1 MDEFLYGLTIII
13 LIAVV
18 IALKRKL
25 RRTKRGS
32 CSKTEL
38 RIGEGITFSH
48 TSCVNPEAEK
58 PRAKPNAIVWRNGH
72 IGVVAGGIV
81 WRNGHIGVT
90 VGGEDEKIVLYA
102 DNAVADIL
110 RDEKIVL
117 EQRQRAISEQVSE
130 NYRLL
135 SKLREAQA
143 KAEWQNV
150 TTLVEEV
157 RRESDFSQTIQSQLS
172 AIKQSQS
179 ILK

>member
-1 MDEFLYGLTIII
+1 MNEFLYSLTIII

-25 RRTKRGS
+25 RRFKRGS

-48 TSCVNPEAEK
+48 SSWVNPEPEEPPVTLYSA
-58 PRAKPNAIVWRNGH
+58 PQQPINAICPTCNLLSTQMDGRSCQIGGMVGSGIDFLEERNL
-72 IGVVAGGIV
+72 AM
-81 WRNGHIGVT
+81 
-90 VGGEDEKIVLYA
+90 
-102 DNAVADIL
+102 
-110 RDEKIVL
+110 
-117 EQRQRAISEQVSE
+117 SEQLGL
-130 NYRLL
+130 LL
-135 SKLREAQA
+135 SLRKAQA

-172 AIKQSQS
+172 AIKQTQS